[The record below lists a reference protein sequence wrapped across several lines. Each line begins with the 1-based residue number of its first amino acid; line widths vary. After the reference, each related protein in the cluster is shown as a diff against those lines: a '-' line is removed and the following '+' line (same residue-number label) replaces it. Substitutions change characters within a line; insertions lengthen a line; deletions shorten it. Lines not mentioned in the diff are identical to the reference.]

1 MSAPNHF
8 AIVQGMA
15 NDYPQLLE
23 ENSYDSIREFM
34 MMLAGRL
41 VEEDPAWGYLTKDP
55 GEKHIVLPDNQRVSV
70 DSFIY
75 RPTQQVV
82 DMLTNAIDEGEAG
95 PAWQE
100 KEKRPN
106 NNWWQITLRNSK
118 QSEDS
123 GGGDSG
129 GDSQKDDEQDAKI
142 ASLEAQVADLAS
154 KLDAIAQNALQY
166 GSSVSIKMA
175 RGLILCADNG
185 GGDETMEP
193 VTFSSRQSPPASDE
207 TFKLERGQ

>member
-1 MSAPNHF
+1 MSAPDHS
-8 AIVQGMA
+8 ATVQATA

-23 ENSYDSIREFM
+23 QNSYESIREFM
-34 MMLAGRL
+34 MILARRL
-41 VEEDPAWGYLTKDP
+41 VEEDPSWGYLTKDP
-55 GEKHIVLPDNQRVSV
+55 SEKHIVLPDNQRVAV

-75 RPTQQVV
+75 RKTQQVV
-82 DMLTNAIDEGEAG
+82 DCITNAMDEGEAG

-106 NNWWQITLRNSK
+106 NNWWEITLFNSNP
-118 QSEDS
+118 SDDSSGGEES
-123 GGGDSG
+123 GGGYDPA
-129 GDSQKDDEQDAKI
+129 KDNEQDSRI
-142 ASLEAQVADLAS
+142 AALEQQVAELRES
-154 KLDAIAQNALQY
+154 ALQY

-185 GGDETMEP
+185 GGDESMEP

>member
-82 DMLTNAIDEGEAG
+82 DMLTNAMETEGQAG

-106 NNWWQITLRNSK
+106 NNWWEITLRNSK
-118 QSEDS
+118 PSEDS

-129 GDSQKDDEQDAKI
+129 GDSQKDSEQDQKI
-142 ASLEAQVADLAS
+142 AALEARVAALEAVPPGNIDG
-154 KLDAIAQNALQY
+154 KHIALRAQQNDKYLRGRFDTDDPVVAAD
-166 GSSVSIKMA
+166 SDVS
-175 RGLILCADNG
+175 
-185 GGDETMEP
+185 
-193 VTFSSRQSPPASDE
+193 QSYE
-207 TFKLERGQ
+207 TFIIKDMG